1 MQKTREFYPR
11 YYYIG
16 AVLIILGTTLI
27 RFWFVYSGQT
37 NLYTDEAQYWDWSR
51 TLQLSYYSKG
61 PLIAYVIRFWTKIFG
76 STEPGVRFGAV
87 INTFLMQ
94 LIIFWGLA
102 RMWSRPKLAFWSLVV
117 ANTMPLFIVA
127 GVLMTTDNL
136 LILFWLIAFFTFY
149 FLLKKSDLRTKK
161 SENSG
166 YSEQTNP
173 SLFSKLPIFP
183 SSQLPYIILALA
195 IALGILAK
203 YTMLLFVP
211 LSLICAWYV
220 GRKESLPARF
230 WPRFT
235 TALLCG
241 MLIGLLPIIIWN
253 INHDFA
259 GIKHV
264 LYRGSLAG
272 KKARHLFRFKYFPEY
287 LGSQVGVL
295 TPWWFVFCLMGAV
308 KVIRGLKTRNH
319 AFGLNR
325 TQGIMLTIFF
335 WPIWL
340 FFLLLSLH
348 GKVEANWSATSY
360 CAGIILTSLAFLEK
374 RKLRSWENGKLG
386 YSEKTISPLFS
397 KLPIFL
403 SSHLPSLKI
412 RWLWPALGGLIFIL
426 IYASNYVPLPEKLDL
441 TRRMK
446 GWAELGIKIDKLKKS
461 RFNLPEKVFVFSDTY
476 GVTAELSFYVPGQK
490 RAYCVNTGRKY
501 NQYDFWPGPL
511 DKKGRDAIFVQKD
524 IEKNVPSEV
533 KKMFTHI
540 DPAII
545 LHTKHKGRPGRTF
558 TIFCCYNY
566 NGYWP
571 QSKSKGY

>member
-1 MQKTREFYPR
+1 MQKTREFNPR

-16 AVLIILGTTLI
+16 AVLIILATTLI

-76 STEPGVRFGAV
+76 STELGVRFGAV

-102 RMWSRPKLAFWSLVV
+102 RMWSMPKLAFWSLVV
-117 ANTMPLFIVA
+117 ANTMPLFITA

-136 LILFWLIAFFTFY
+136 LILFWLIAFFNFY
-149 FLLKKSDLRTKK
+149 YLLTWPLQGLPLHGHK
-161 SENSG
+161 
-166 YSEQTNP
+166 P
-173 SLFSKLPIFP
+173 SQDGHKILC
-183 SSQLPYIILALA
+183 PYIILALA
-195 IALGILAK
+195 LALGILAK

-211 LSLICAWYV
+211 LSLACAWYA
-220 GRKESLPARF
+220 GRKEPLPARF
-230 WPRFT
+230 WPRFMA
-235 TALLCG
+235 ALLCG
-241 MLIGLLPIIIWN
+241 TLIGLLPIIIWN

-272 KKARHLFRFKYFPEY
+272 EKARALFRPKYFPEY
-287 LGSQVGVL
+287 LGSQLGVL
-295 TPWWFVFCLMGAV
+295 TPWWFVFCLIGAV
-308 KVIRGLKTRNH
+308 KVARGLWTKNL
-319 AFGLNR
+319 AFRLNR
-325 TQGIMLTIFF
+325 TQEIMLTIFF

-446 GWAELGIKIDKLKKS
+446 GWAELGIKVDELKNSK
-461 RFNLPEKVFVFSDTY
+461 FNLPEKVFVFSDTY

-490 RAYCVNTGRKY
+490 RAYCINTGRKY